1 MAEVEA
7 ERERKEKEMERNRK
21 MEAERL
27 RLEALQKVCY
37 MMQDQY
43 SPPRRIL
50 PIFLLVKT
58 KLFYISF
65 ALIKKVKSTFN
76 FHKFIK
82 RMDLEIFVSL

>member
-37 MMQDQY
+37 TCMMQDQY

-58 KLFYISF
+58 KSLNLISF
-65 ALIKKVKSTFN
+65 ALINKV
-76 FHKFIK
+76 I
-82 RMDLEIFVSL
+82 